1 MQRTQVSAMTEGPF
15 FKKIVLFA
23 VPVTLTG
30 LLQIVYNTADTAV
43 VGHFAGKTALAAV
56 GSTGSMI
63 SLIVNLF
70 TGLSMGAG
78 VLTARMLG
86 AKNAEGAIK
95 GHLVKEDLEEM
106 TYTQLKELA
115 KDMGIE
121 TGKIKSKA
129 AMIEAICSEE
139 VYTDA
144 DDVVETGEEPPT
156 FEAQEVVE

>member
-1 MQRTQVSAMTEGPF
+1 MFIRAKCVLGIKTKDGRSPIYPGSVAEVDDRDGKLMVERGVAEEINAAP
-15 FKKIVLFA
+15 KIQ
-23 VPVTLTG
+23 PG
-30 LLQIVYNTADTAV
+30 NIS
-43 VGHFAGKTALAAV
+43 AGKSASENPSQGENAQNEP
-56 GSTGSMI
+56 S
-63 SLIVNLF
+63 
-70 TGLSMGAG
+70 
-78 VLTARMLG
+78 G
-86 AKNAEGAIK
+86 AKNTEGVIK

-139 VYTDA
+139 VYADA
-144 DDVVETGEEPPT
+144 DDVVKTGEEPPT

>member
-1 MQRTQVSAMTEGPF
+1 MFIKAKCVLGIKTKDGRSPIYPGSVAEVNDRDGKLMVERGVAE
-15 FKKIVLFA
+15 KINA
-23 VPVTLTG
+23 SPKNRAG
-30 LLQIVYNTADTAV
+30 NIS
-43 VGHFAGKTALAAV
+43 AGKTPSENPPKSGNAQNEP
-56 GSTGSMI
+56 S
-63 SLIVNLF
+63 
-70 TGLSMGAG
+70 
-78 VLTARMLG
+78 G
-86 AKNAEGAIK
+86 AKNTEGVIK